1 MTDDLPTPE
10 QIIAAHDRIEELYDL
25 KYTGTMTAAPKRTL
39 RREVCEPAAEHGGPY
54 HRAAVLL
61 WKIES
66 AHVFEDANKRTAWA
80 VTENYLRENDIEP
93 PPNDELVERVVRR
106 AGKFDVDELAAWFE
120 TGDIDE
126 SRLPEHS

>member
-1 MTDDLPTPE
+1 MTHDLPTPAE
-10 QIIAAHDRIEELYDL
+10 IIAAHDRIEEIYDL
-25 KYTGTMTAAPKRTL
+25 KYSGTMTAAPKRTL
-39 RREVCEPAAEHGGPY
+39 RREVLEPAAEHDDPY
-54 HRAAVLL
+54 HRAATLL

-93 PPNDELVERVVRR
+93 PSDNEQVARVVRR

-126 SRLPEHS
+126 SRLPEH